1 MLSALRRSWGVK
13 QRCLP
18 AQAAKSKRADRIKN
32 AFRACKAMR
41 ADGRKRVEVSSIN
54 DGISKHTSATKHFIR
69 KGFDDNRATER
80 QVRMFKNRDNL
91 ALFGRRS
98 LWIFCKNTAFFKQM
112 TLCFVNRCSTAGI
125 LCR

>member
-54 DGISKHTSATKHFIR
+54 DGISKHTSATTHFIR

-80 QVRMFKNRDNL
+80 QVRMFK
-91 ALFGRRS
+91 
-98 LWIFCKNTAFFKQM
+98 K
-112 TLCFVNRCSTAGI
+112 
-125 LCR
+125 